1 AAPGGGDVPASRRAG
16 LQERRRPAGS
26 RHDLREER
34 ADRERRQA
42 PAPCPRSRAR
52 QRRRP
57 AAPGHEPA
65 AAAGPR
71 AGGGEAP
78 HRSDGR
84 DRALLGD
91 AARLPGARPA
101 VLRRGQDGGGG
112 EGVAAGPEALP
123 ERPAAARP
131 ARRGARPAR
140 RAGRGHG
147 AGGEGP
153 DPADGGGGLGAL
165 PVQHRASGRLRRGED
180 LPGRELALPAAGAG
194 AGVGRAAAGRRNGSG
209 KMSPKSLKRS
219 LFPALAGL
227 LLAAAVQAQVAVRIL
242 SPEAGQ
248 PVFGS
253 TDVRVGVQAGVPI
266 DRVEVFVNGK
276 LAGTCKQPP
285 YHVQVDVGEE
295 NVKREFKAVAYTPT
309 GGSGADSVLTQP
321 VTINDQMDLKL
332 RALFVSVTRDG
343 LRALNLG
350 KDDFEVRDNGVPQEV
365 VTFGRDELPLTAV
378 LLLDTSESMSKR
390 QEAVRRGAKAF
401 LDGMKSSDEAMM
413 ALFSDR
419 LLRFTPFTSDKKA
432 LETAIAST
440 QAAGGTAVNDF
451 LYMSLKL
458 LDARQ
463 GQRVVVLFSD
473 GSDVHSVLPA

>member
-1 AAPGGGDVPASRRAG
+1 
-16 LQERRRPAGS
+16 
-26 RHDLREER
+26 
-34 ADRERRQA
+34 
-42 PAPCPRSRAR
+42 
-52 QRRRP
+52 
-57 AAPGHEPA
+57 
-65 AAAGPR
+65 
-71 AGGGEAP
+71 
-78 HRSDGR
+78 
-84 DRALLGD
+84 
-91 AARLPGARPA
+91 
-101 VLRRGQDGGGG
+101 
-112 EGVAAGPEALP
+112 
-123 ERPAAARP
+123 
-131 ARRGARPAR
+131 
-140 RAGRGHG
+140 
-147 AGGEGP
+147 
-153 DPADGGGGLGAL
+153 
-165 PVQHRASGRLRRGED
+165 
-180 LPGRELALPAAGAG
+180 
-194 AGVGRAAAGRRNGSG
+194 
-209 KMSPKSLKRS
+209 MSPKSLKRS
-219 LFPALAGL
+219 LLPILAGL

-473 GSDVHSVLPA
+473 GSDVHSVLPASDVLWKSRAGQALVYWIQLGGKHESFTSSFRDFKANDKEYEELEKTVKESGGRVLTIERLEDLEDAFRNVLKELREQYAVGYYPNNAKGDGKWHKLDVRVKGGGRARTREGYADY

>member
-1 AAPGGGDVPASRRAG
+1 
-16 LQERRRPAGS
+16 
-26 RHDLREER
+26 
-34 ADRERRQA
+34 
-42 PAPCPRSRAR
+42 
-52 QRRRP
+52 
-57 AAPGHEPA
+57 
-65 AAAGPR
+65 
-71 AGGGEAP
+71 
-78 HRSDGR
+78 
-84 DRALLGD
+84 
-91 AARLPGARPA
+91 
-101 VLRRGQDGGGG
+101 
-112 EGVAAGPEALP
+112 
-123 ERPAAARP
+123 
-131 ARRGARPAR
+131 
-140 RAGRGHG
+140 
-147 AGGEGP
+147 
-153 DPADGGGGLGAL
+153 
-165 PVQHRASGRLRRGED
+165 
-180 LPGRELALPAAGAG
+180 
-194 AGVGRAAAGRRNGSG
+194 
-209 KMSPKSLKRS
+209 MSPKSLKRS
-219 LFPALAGL
+219 LLPALAGL

-285 YHVQVDVGEE
+285 YHLQVDVGEE

-473 GSDVHSVLPA
+473 GSDVHSVLPASDVLWKSRAGQALVYWIQLGGKHESFTSSFRDFKANDKEYEELEKTVKESGGRVLTIERLEDLEDAFRNVLKELREQYAVGYYPNNAKGDGKWHKLDVRVKGGGRARTREGYADY

>member
-1 AAPGGGDVPASRRAG
+1 MKT
-16 LQERRRPAGS
+16 
-26 RHDLREER
+26 
-34 ADRERRQA
+34 
-42 PAPCPRSRAR
+42 
-52 QRRRP
+52 
-57 AAPGHEPA
+57 
-65 AAAGPR
+65 
-71 AGGGEAP
+71 
-78 HRSDGR
+78 
-84 DRALLGD
+84 LL
-91 AARLPGARPA
+91 L
-101 VLRRGQDGGGG
+101 
-112 EGVAAGPEALP
+112 
-123 ERPAAARP
+123 
-131 ARRGARPAR
+131 
-140 RAGRGHG
+140 
-147 AGGEGP
+147 
-153 DPADGGGGLGAL
+153 
-165 PVQHRASGRLRRGED
+165 ST
-180 LPGRELALPAAGAG
+180 
-194 AGVGRAAAGRRNGSG
+194 
-209 KMSPKSLKRS
+209 
-219 LFPALAGL
+219 LAGL
-227 LLAAAVQAQVAVRIL
+227 LLGSALQAQVAVRIL

-248 PVFGS
+248 PVFGA

-276 LAGTCKQPP
+276 LAGTSKKPP

-295 NVKREFKAVAYTPT
+295 NIKREFKAVAYTPA
-309 GGSGADSVLTQP
+309 GAAGADSVLTQP

-350 KDDFEVRDNGVPQEV
+350 KDDFEVRDNGVAQEV

-378 LLLDTSESMSKR
+378 LLLDTSESMQGKR

-432 LETAIAST
+432 LETAIAGT

-473 GSDVHSVLPA
+473 GSDVHSVLPASDVLWKSRAGQALIYWIQLGGKHESFTSSWRDFKANDKEYQDLEKTVKESGGRILTIERLEDLEDAFRNVLKELREQYAVGYYPNNAKGDGKWHKLDVRVKGGGRARTREGYADY